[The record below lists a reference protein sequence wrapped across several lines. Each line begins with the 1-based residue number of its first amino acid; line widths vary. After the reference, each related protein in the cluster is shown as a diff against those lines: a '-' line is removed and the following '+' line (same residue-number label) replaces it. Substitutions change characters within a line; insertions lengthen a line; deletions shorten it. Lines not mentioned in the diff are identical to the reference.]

1 MKKYI
6 FGENSELIL
15 KKDSNNMFII
25 SVGLKR
31 DIQIPFHSLLSSEE
45 LSLLA
50 SKSED
55 ELVPT
60 IYCNFNAYTHTR
72 KDTYGEDADNQR
84 GINVEELIIDSIEIE
99 SLKLEVT
106 TDNTNNDL
114 CIEKNLLDLDK
125 SLVKEFESII
135 QELCENNKI
144 NLD

>member
-6 FGENSELIL
+6 FGENNELIL
-15 KKDSNNMFII
+15 KKDINNMFII

-31 DIQIPFHSLLSSEE
+31 DIQIPLHSLLSKDE
-45 LSLLA
+45 LSLLS
-50 SKSED
+50 SKGED

-60 IYCNFNAYTHTR
+60 IYCEFNAYTHIR

-84 GINVEELIIDSIEIE
+84 GIKVEELIIDSIELK

-106 TDNTNNDL
+106 TDNTTNDV

-125 SLVKEFESII
+125 ALVKEFESII